1 MYTGLASKHVL
12 CLPELS
18 NETGVTAPGCLDVE
32 TESQREG
39 LASVAWSEAGHG
51 DILVEFETS
60 SSCFS
65 FSLEYSERK

>member
-1 MYTGLASKHVL
+1 ML
-12 CLPELS
+12 CLPELW
-18 NETGVTAPGCLDVE
+18 NEMGVTAPGCLDME

-39 LASVAWSEAGHG
+39 LASVAQSKAGHR

-65 FSLEYSERK
+65 FSSEYSEGR